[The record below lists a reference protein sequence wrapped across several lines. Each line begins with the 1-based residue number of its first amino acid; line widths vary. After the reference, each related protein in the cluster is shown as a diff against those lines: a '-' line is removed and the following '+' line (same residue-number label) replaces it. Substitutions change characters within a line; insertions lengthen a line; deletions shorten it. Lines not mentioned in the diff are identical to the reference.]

1 MIIYHGQK
9 GTQKY
14 FANTYVS
21 IENNVFFFS
30 CGVLSDPVGTRLT
43 RREEADTSLFHQPK
57 EAKPP
62 DVRKEVGQHTFHG
75 GTNEKDNNNGF

>member
-1 MIIYHGQK
+1 MIIYHGKK
-9 GTQKY
+9 GTQTY
-14 FANTYVS
+14 SANTYEN

-43 RREEADTSLFHQPK
+43 RREEADKPLSS
-57 EAKPP
+57 AKPP
-62 DVRKEVGQHTFHG
+62 DVRKEVGQHTFHE